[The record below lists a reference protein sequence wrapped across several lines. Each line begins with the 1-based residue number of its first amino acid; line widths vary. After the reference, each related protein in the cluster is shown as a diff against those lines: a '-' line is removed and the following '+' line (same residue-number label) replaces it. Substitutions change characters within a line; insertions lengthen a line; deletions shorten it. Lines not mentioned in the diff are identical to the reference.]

1 MQGES
6 VFSRRII
13 GTGAAH
19 QVRGPVG
26 PRCLAGRLG
35 PDGPPMARSTFLDAM
50 RTSARASPSELAGVG
65 RPRSAAPAPWDRW
78 LTIRLKAFQE
88 TLRRVLLRRGNSPTE
103 TEDLIQ
109 EAFLRMQEYCE
120 RGGAVRKPEGFLMR
134 TALRLAANARRDAHR
149 ELYCD
154 CAAEDLTQFIDCAP
168 RPDEVL
174 AGHQCLMRMRAALE
188 AVNPRT
194 REVLFMQRLDGMSYA
209 QIGARL
215 GISVSAVEKHM
226 AKALVVLAELSL
238 RE

>member
-1 MQGES
+1 MTRS
-6 VFSRRII
+6 V
-13 GTGAAH
+13 
-19 QVRGPVG
+19 
-26 PRCLAGRLG
+26 
-35 PDGPPMARSTFLDAM
+35 FLDAI
-50 RTSARASPSELAGVG
+50 RTHGRAAAGDLGGVG
-65 RPRSAAPAPWDRW
+65 PVRPPAQAPWDRW
-78 LTIRLKAFQE
+78 LGVPLKACLE
-88 TLRRVLLRRGNSPTE
+88 TLRRVLRRRGNSAAE

-120 RGGAVRKPEGFLMR
+120 RGGAVRRPEGFLMR

-154 CAAEDLTQFIDCAP
+154 GAGAELTRLIDCAP

-174 AGHQCLMRMRAALE
+174 AGQQCLMRMRVALE
-188 AVNPRT
+188 AASPRT

-226 AKALVVLAELSL
+226 AKALVILSELSL